1 MRRRERCSNEQILQ
15 YAEEYVTTELTIRD
29 LSIAHCV
36 ARSTLHR
43 YLIHI
48 LPTLDVALAERVREV
63 AKCKKYEGECK
74 GGRNRF
80 KRKEKR
86 K

>member
-29 LSIAHCV
+29 LSKAHYI
-36 ARSTLHR
+36 ARSTLHH
-43 YLIHI
+43 YLRDI
-48 LPTLDVALAERVREV
+48 LPTLNVTLAERVKEV
-63 AKCKKYEGECK
+63 AKCKKHEGECK

-80 KRKEKR
+80 KKKG